1 MERKIGNS
9 IMKFTIQNPDYNLSP
24 YTGMGRE
31 HWLDACEFLLEGI
44 FSNLPDDEELP
55 LSRRVE
61 FAVSYPQKDS
71 SPAKEYAEK
80 FEGLARSFLIAAPL
94 LRSRPACA
102 IKGIPLAAYYKKVI
116 LEAVTKGHKNYLL
129 GWEELTGMARE
140 GERSFQHTCEC
151 ASLVIGLD
159 QCREVIWDTYTSK
172 EKERICDYLEGFGTG
187 RTEDHNWRLFN
198 MLILG
203 FLHLEGREI
212 DEGLMRDHGENILSY
227 YAGDGWY
234 RDGHRFDYYTPW
246 AFHVYGSLWN
256 VWYGYEREPWIAEK
270 IEQYANAMTD
280 SFVSMF
286 DRDGHVTLW
295 GRSGIYRNAATSPFA
310 SAFML
315 RSPKADAGYARW
327 VSSAALLQFIGREDV
342 FVNGVPSLGF
352 YGQFLPMVQGY
363 SCAESPYWI
372 ANPMVALT
380 LPADHPFWTAEE
392 NRGDWERAGG
402 NTYLEQVMDGP
413 GIVSVRLGGNG
424 ACEFRTAKCL
434 FEPGDGYVP
443 CYVRLGFHSH
453 FPWEAFDY
461 GGAEAMQYS
470 LLYKEEEKPMVPN
483 LMLYA
488 GVKDGVLYRKAYF
501 DFRFCFQGA
510 ASISLADFPVANGMV
525 RVDKMRIPR
534 GNFEL
539 TMGAYGFAR
548 DGDKGE
554 VCVEEITRENARAVI
569 LKRPG
574 SQLAFVSCGGW
585 EKLEVKRR
593 EGVSPLGQ
601 ASYLAYGKLERSRD
615 YEYGP
620 YVMVTAVVS
629 KTGDGPWQEEEL
641 FPVEKVCYTDKD
653 GYGAYGP
660 VVLHMKDGRAV
671 TVDYEKTEGRL
682 MI

>member
-1 MERKIGNS
+1 
-9 IMKFTIQNPDYNLSP
+9 MKFTVHNPDYNISP

-44 FSNLPDDEELP
+44 FSNLSSGEELP

-61 FAVSYPQKDS
+61 FKVSYPGEDS
-71 SPAKEYAEK
+71 PPTKLYAEK

-94 LRSRPACA
+94 LRNRPACV
-102 IKGIPLAAYYKKVI
+102 INGIPLASYYKRMI
-116 LEAVTKGHKNYLL
+116 LGAVTKDDANYLL

-140 GERSFQHTCEC
+140 GERTFQHTCEC

-159 QCREVIWDTYTSK
+159 QSREVIWDTYTPE
-172 EKERICDYLEGFGTG
+172 EKDRICTYLEGFGRG
-187 RTEDHNWRLFN
+187 RTEAHNWRLFN

-203 FLHLEGREI
+203 FLYQEGREI
-212 DEGLMRDHGENILSY
+212 DEGLMRDHAQNILSY

-234 RDGHRFDYYTPW
+234 RDGHRFDYYTSW
-246 AFHVYGSLWN
+246 AFHVYGPLWN
-256 VWYGYEREPWIAEK
+256 VWYGYEKEPWIAAK

-280 SFVSMF
+280 SFSSMF

-295 GRSGIYRNAATSPFA
+295 GRSGIYRNAASSPYA
-310 SAFML
+310 SVFLL
-315 RSPKADAGYARW
+315 RDPKADAGYARW
-327 VSSAALLQFIGREDV
+327 VNSAALLQFIGREDV

-372 ANPMVALT
+372 ANPMMALT

-392 NRGDWERAGG
+392 SRGAWEMAGRDA
-402 NTYLEQVMDGP
+402 YMEKVMDGP

-470 LLYKEEEKPMVPN
+470 LTYKEGKKPLVPN

-488 GVKDGVLYRKAYF
+488 GVKDGVLYREEYF
-501 DFRFCFQGA
+501 DFRFCLQGA
-510 ASISLADFPVANGMV
+510 ACVMLADFPVSHGMV

-539 TMGAYGFAR
+539 TMGAYGFAQ

-554 VCVEEITRENARAVI
+554 VRVEEIERKDARAVI
-569 LKRPG
+569 LKRSG
-574 SQLAFVSCGGW
+574 SQLALVSYGGF
-585 EKLEVKRR
+585 ETLEVKRR

-601 ASYLAYGKLERSRD
+601 ASYLAYGKLERNRD

-620 YVMVTAVVS
+620 YVMITAVVS
-629 KTGDGPWQEEEL
+629 KTGDGPWKEEEL
-641 FPVEKVCYTDKD
+641 FPVEKVRYTDKD

-660 VVLHMKDGRAV
+660 VVLYMKDGRVV